1 MDENLKSI
9 RRSGKLDKVLPHPN
23 RRRRRPSK
31 TFWLPLFSL
40 SRKREESKKKLYF
53 PKRRSLFTL
62 SPLSLCSEEAR
73 ARLRGLQPAGK
84 KWAEKRQG
92 DLRSASF
99 SLQSSRRSSI
109 SSLFAT
115 LDGSVRKSLRTR
127 SRFPDFLLARG
138 VNAFRLLGPAPL
150 QRELRGAFS
159 PKKARKGQ
167 GRRAGR
173 AATREEA
180 RRGKK
185 KPTVRRWEKRER
197 RFHLSLNVLQL
208 RPLGGPSALP
218 QDQVDQ

>member
-1 MDENLKSI
+1 MDEILKSI

-23 RRRRRPSK
+23 RRRRRPSNNFLAT
-31 TFWLPLFSL
+31 TFFALKEER
-40 SRKREESKKKLYF
+40 RKQKKLYF

-73 ARLRGLQPAGK
+73 ARLRGLHPAGK
-84 KWAEKRQG
+84 KRAEKRQG

-109 SSLFAT
+109 SSLFAP

-159 PKKARKGQ
+159 PKKARKDQ

-180 RRGKK
+180 RRRKK